1 MDLANFQENIMFL
14 HSGKAIFVWKLIDMQ
29 KIILFICVI
38 LFIAGMGYG
47 QTLPVDSLRADF
59 DKLYGLDVLLNNGK
73 KYFPDKNPII
83 GHPFWRNADVF
94 FADVTISGR
103 TFKDQSIK
111 YNLDKQGFLLVYTNY
126 NGQQVQIIL
135 NTSVIDSVNSP
146 DFSFVPNKYPEI
158 KQQFVQLIYQGRL
171 SCYIGW
177 YKELKI
183 SSINGTKSGYQFS
196 DDFHKNYLVYKG
208 TVCRF
213 SNKSTFLRIFSKA
226 ERISIRKYFS
236 ANQFTFKDL
245 DDSKLRKLIAYCDE
259 ILI

>member
-1 MDLANFQENIMFL
+1 
-14 HSGKAIFVWKLIDMQ
+14 MQ
-29 KIILFICVI
+29 RIILVICVF
-38 LFIAGMGYG
+38 LFITSMGYG

-83 GHPFWRNADVF
+83 GHPFWRSTDTF
-94 FADVTISGR
+94 LADVTISGK
-103 TFKDQSIK
+103 TFKDQSLK
-111 YNLDKQGFLLVYTNY
+111 YNLDKQDFLLVYTNY
-126 NGQQVQIIL
+126 NGQQGQIIL
-135 NTSVIDSVNSP
+135 NTSVIDSVNGRS
-146 DFSFVPNKYPEI
+146 FSFVPNKYPEI

-183 SSINGTKSGYQFS
+183 SSINGTKSGYEFS

-208 TVCRF
+208 TVYRF
-213 SNKSTFLRIFSKA
+213 SNKSSFLRIFNKT
-226 ERISIRKYFS
+226 ERVSIRKYFS
-236 ANQFTFKDL
+236 ANRFIFRNL
-245 DDSKLRKLIAYCDE
+245 DDNKLRRLIIYCEE

>member
-1 MDLANFQENIMFL
+1 
-14 HSGKAIFVWKLIDMQ
+14 MQ

-38 LFIAGMGYG
+38 LFIASKVYG

-83 GHPFWRNADVF
+83 GHPFWRSTDTF
-94 FADVTISGR
+94 FADVTIYGR
-103 TFKDQSIK
+103 TFKDQSLK
-111 YNLDKQGFLLVYTNY
+111 YNLDKQEFLLVYTNF
-126 NGQQVQIIL
+126 NGQQGQIIL
-135 NTSVIDSVNSP
+135 NPLVIDSVNGR
-146 DFSFVPNKYPEI
+146 DFSFVTNKYPEI

-183 SSINGTKSGYQFS
+183 GSINGTKSGYQFS
-196 DDFHKNYLVYKG
+196 DDFHKNYLVYNG
-208 TVCRF
+208 TVHRF
-213 SNKSTFLRIFSKA
+213 SNKSSFLRIFNKT
-226 ERISIRKYFS
+226 ERVSIRKYFS
-236 ANQFTFKDL
+236 ANRFIFKGL
-245 DDSKLRKLIAYCDE
+245 DDNKLKKLIAFCDE

>member
-1 MDLANFQENIMFL
+1 
-14 HSGKAIFVWKLIDMQ
+14 MQ
-29 KIILFICVI
+29 RIILVICVI
-38 LFIAGMGYG
+38 IFLTGKGYG
-47 QTLPVDSLRADF
+47 QTMSIDSLRAAF

-83 GHPFWRNADVF
+83 GHAFWKSKDPFW
-94 FADVTISGR
+94 ADVTLSGK
-103 TFKDQSIK
+103 TFKDQSLK
-111 YNLDKQGFLLVYTNY
+111 YNLDKQEFILVYTNF
-126 NGQQVQIIL
+126 NGQQGQIIL
-135 NTSVIDSVNSP
+135 NTSVIDSVTAP
-146 DFSFVPNKYPEI
+146 IFKFVPNKYPEI

-213 SNKSTFLRIFSKA
+213 SNKSSFIRIFNKT
-226 ERISIRKYFS
+226 ERVFIRKHILS
-236 ANQFTFKDL
+236 NRLRFKNM
-245 DDSKLRKLIAYCDE
+245 DDGDLRKLIMYCEE